1 MYASLKCRQ
10 AIRFSSKPNFRF
22 QLNELMTRN
31 HCPRFVPFKQESIL
45 LIFDRFLCLLMLFP
59 CLVKVFN
66 GKLLL
71 YLLFS
76 AAGKEMAK
84 TTTGLLSLS
93 RCLRTH
99 TSFRNTPTRKSLP
112 ATSAHRSWEVKKKQN
127 KNFSCCS

>member
-22 QLNELMTRN
+22 QLNELMSRN
-31 HCPRFVPFKQESIL
+31 HCPRFVPFKQESIFL
-45 LIFDRFLCLLMLFP
+45 VFLIFDRFLCLLMLFP

-112 ATSAHRSWEVKKKQN
+112 ATSAHRS
-127 KNFSCCS
+127 